1 MGVPVVTLV
10 GKRHA
15 ERTSYSILTNLGV
28 TETIAHT
35 GGDYVAIAVRLA
47 TDRAFMRAV
56 RERIAAGLA
65 HSPLTDMEGHTRH
78 LEAAYMRAV
87 ERESLASTSP

>member
-1 MGVPVVTLV
+1 
-10 GKRHA
+10 
-15 ERTSYSILTNLGV
+15 V

-47 TDRAFMRAV
+47 TDGAFMHAV

-65 HSPLTDMEGHTRH
+65 HSPLTNMEAHTRH
-78 LEAAYMRAV
+78 LEAAYLRAV
-87 ERESLASTSP
+87 EARAPESLAGASA